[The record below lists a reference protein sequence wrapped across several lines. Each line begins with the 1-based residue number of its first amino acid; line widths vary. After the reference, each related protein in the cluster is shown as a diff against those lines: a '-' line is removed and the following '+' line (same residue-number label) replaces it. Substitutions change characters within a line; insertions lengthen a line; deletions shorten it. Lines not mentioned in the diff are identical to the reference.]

1 MMTQIVLDWMKA
13 NPEEARFIILML
25 LEEDELTIADLVKLK
40 EDAMRNVMNTKT
52 EDLAQ
57 SCALILRYK
66 ENINPKNIDND
77 ADNFLK
83 NCSFTGFNLGK
94 KEQL

>member
-1 MMTQIVLDWMKA
+1 MISPIGIFEWMKA

-25 LEEDELTIADLVKLK
+25 LEDDVMTIADLVKLK
-40 EDAMRNVMNTKT
+40 EDAIRNVIKTKT
-52 EDLAQ
+52 EELAQ

-66 ENINPKNIDND
+66 ENINTYNRDND

-83 NCSFTGFNLGK
+83 NCSYTGLNIDK
-94 KEQL
+94 KK